1 MGPILMAPSFRV
13 RRRPAH
19 LTIRQMCVSAF
30 IASSTVAGGA
40 MAAAAWLASAV
51 PALAHGTEVPAA
63 PTFAALI
70 GWSFDP
76 LLQIPLLLAAGAYL
90 WAVGR
95 VDAFHPSKRVPRS
108 RIVAFLGGIVAIEI
122 ALQSGIE
129 AYDTTLFS
137 VHMVQHVLLMMVAA
151 PLLVLGAP
159 ITLLL
164 RVASREQRRRY
175 ILPLLHSRVVR
186 SISYPVVAWLLF
198 AGVMWGTH
206 FSAIFDASLENP
218 LVHDLEHL
226 LYLGVALL
234 FWWPAV
240 GVDPTPWRM
249 PYPAR
254 ILYLFL
260 QMPQNTFLALAI
272 FSASA
277 PLYPH
282 YETLARSWGPTPLA
296 DQQAAGAI
304 MWVVGDLIFLV
315 AILGVVLAWMRDEER
330 REERRESRVT
340 AERAAIRAR
349 ERVLAD
355 RLACEPQG
363 SGVDK

>member
-1 MGPILMAPSFRV
+1 MA
-13 RRRPAH
+13 
-19 LTIRQMCVSAF
+19 
-30 IASSTVAGGA
+30 G
-40 MAAAAWLASAV
+40 AAAVWLASAA
-51 PALAHGTEVPAA
+51 PTLAHGTEVPPA
-63 PTFAALI
+63 PTAATLVLD
-70 GWSFDP
+70 WSFDP
-76 LLQIPLLLAAGAYL
+76 LLQIALLLAAAAYL

-95 VDAFHPSKRVPRS
+95 VDARHPSKRVPRS

-164 RVASREQRRRY
+164 RVASGEQRRRY
-175 ILPLLHSRVVR
+175 ILPVLHSRVVR
-186 SISYPVVAWLLF
+186 AISHPVVAWLLF
-198 AGVMWGTH
+198 AAVMWGTH
-206 FSAIFDASLENP
+206 FSAIFDESLESP
-218 LVHDLEHL
+218 LIHDLEHL
-226 LYLGVALL
+226 LYLAVALL

-249 PYPAR
+249 AYPAR

-277 PLYPH
+277 PLYRH
-282 YETLARSWGPTPLA
+282 YATLERTWGPTPLA

-304 MWVVGDLIFLV
+304 MWVVGDLIFLL

-330 REERRESRVT
+330 REARRESRVA

-349 ERVLAD
+349 EAALAE
-355 RLACEPQG
+355 RLALEAQG
-363 SGVDK
+363 SGVDR

>member
-1 MGPILMAPSFRV
+1 V
-13 RRRPAH
+13 CRRPAR
-19 LTIRQMCVSAF
+19 LTLI
-30 IASSTVAGGA
+30 
-40 MAAAAWLASAV
+40 AAAVAWLASAV
-51 PALAHGTEVPAA
+51 PVLAHGAQVPPA
-63 PTFAALI
+63 PTVATLLA
-70 GWSFDP
+70 WSFDP

-95 VDAFHPSKRVPRS
+95 VDALHPSNRVPRS
-108 RIVAFLGGIVAIEI
+108 RTVAFLGGIVAIEI

-164 RVASREQRRRY
+164 RVASHEQRLRY
-175 ILPLLHSRVVR
+175 ILPVLHSRVVR
-186 SISYPVVAWLLF
+186 AISHPVVAWLVF

-206 FSAIFDASLENP
+206 FSAIFNESLENP
-218 LVHDLEHL
+218 LLHDLEHL
-226 LYLGVALL
+226 LFLGAALL
-234 FWWPAV
+234 FWWPAL

-249 PYPAR
+249 AYPAR

-282 YETLARSWGPTPLA
+282 YATLVRTWGPTPLA

-304 MWVVGDLIFLV
+304 MWVAGDLIFLV

-330 REERRESRVT
+330 REERRESRV
-340 AERAAIRAR
+340 AAQREAIRAR
-349 ERVLAD
+349 ERALAE
-355 RLACEPQG
+355 RLAGEAQG
-363 SGVDK
+363 SGLER